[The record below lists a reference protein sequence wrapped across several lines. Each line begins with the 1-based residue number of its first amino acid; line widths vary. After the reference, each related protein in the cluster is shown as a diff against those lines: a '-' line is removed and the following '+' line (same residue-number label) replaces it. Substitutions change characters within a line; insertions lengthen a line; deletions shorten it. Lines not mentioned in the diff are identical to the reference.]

1 MIIGACGFGET
12 GSGAV
17 TDFLKEFDN
26 VIVKDDFEFTYL
38 TYVDGL
44 LYLERAVMNPF
55 NRTSDSISGIS
66 RFLKMIEK
74 LKRSYMLHGLPPEL
88 FEKSAMSFIDEIT
101 MSKWYWT
108 DRTFRYKSRYFV
120 HQFMM
125 HKIIPYLE
133 QKKGHRAD
141 CWPMKEVRLSVKP
154 DNFYTAARKHVDE
167 ILKGM
172 GVDQEQVIAL
182 DQPFSAN
189 NPQVCFPFLED
200 PYAIV
205 IDRDPRDLYVAGKT
219 KLMGKWHFF
228 PIEPVDNFIAYYKA
242 LRDNQPYKEKHPRVL
257 NIRFE
262 ELVYEYNQ
270 TTAKLCEFLHLPD
283 NPNPRSVFDPEM
295 SIANTQVFKR
305 YPQFADDIKKI
316 EEALPEYL
324 FDFSK
329 YPEPDFSKEMFLWS
343 PLNNY
348 QRKSYNQ
355 EGFKPQSK

>member
-17 TDFLKEFDN
+17 IDFLKEFST
-26 VIVKDDFEFTYL
+26 VSVKDEFEFTYL
-38 TYVDGL
+38 TNVDGL
-44 LYLERAVMNPF
+44 LYLERAVMNPY
-55 NRTSDSISGIS
+55 NRTSDSIIGIR
-66 RFLKMIEK
+66 RFLEMIEK
-74 LKRSYMLHGLPPEL
+74 IKRSYMLHGLSPKLLE
-88 FEKSAMSFIDEIT
+88 ESATRFIDEIT

-108 DRTFRYKSRYFV
+108 DRKYRYKSRFFL

-125 HKIIPYLE
+125 HKVIPHLE
-133 QKKGHRAD
+133 RTTGHRAD
-141 CWPMKEVRLSVKP
+141 CWPMKEVRFSVKP
-154 DNFYTAARKHVDE
+154 TCFYTAARKHVDE
-167 ILKGM
+167 LLKGM
-172 GVDQEQVIAL
+172 GVDQERLTVL
-182 DQPFSAN
+182 DQLFSAN
-189 NPQVCFPFLED
+189 NPQAYFPFFKD

-228 PIEPVDNFIAYYKA
+228 PIEPVDNFIAYYRA
-242 LRDNQPYKEKHPRVL
+242 LRDNQPYKVKHPRVL

-262 ELVYEYNQ
+262 ELVYEYKQ
-270 TTAKLCEFLHLPD
+270 TTAKICEFLHLTD
-283 NPNPRSVFDPEM
+283 NPNPKSVFDPEM

-324 FDFSK
+324 FDFSH

-343 PLNNY
+343 PLNKF

-355 EGFKPQSK
+355 EGFRPQSK